1 MSGYGTTDMALTE
14 EDFEIWLRWSETDN
28 GELYRFSRD
37 SDRRD
42 AQLMADAQHH
52 PRCISHWAIWR
63 LSAVQVRGM
72 RS

>member
-1 MSGYGTTDMALTE
+1 MALTT
-14 EDFEIWLRWSETDN
+14 EDFEIWLRLNHGGDWGLHS
-28 GELYRFSRD
+28 LYCASLE